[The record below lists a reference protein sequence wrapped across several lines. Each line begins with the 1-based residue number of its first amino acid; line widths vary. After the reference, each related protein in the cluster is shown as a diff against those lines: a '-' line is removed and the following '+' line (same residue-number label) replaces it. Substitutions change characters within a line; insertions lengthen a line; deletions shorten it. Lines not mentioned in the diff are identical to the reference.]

1 MDVDNR
7 VAYLTARERDVLA
20 LLSQGRSDLGIGS
33 ALFVTQKTVEF
44 HTRNIFRKLEL
55 PADRSLNRRVLA
67 ALAFLQADAVSRL
80 ATAALDGVS
89 EVSSDT

>member
-7 VAYLTARERDVLA
+7 VAYLTQRERDVLA
-20 LLSQGRSDLGIGS
+20 LLSQGRSDFGIGN

-55 PADRSLNRRVLA
+55 PVGRSVNRRVLA
-67 ALAFLQADAVSRL
+67 AAMFLQAGA
-80 ATAALDGVS
+80 ATPPS
-89 EVSSDT
+89 HDT

>member
-20 LLSQGRSDLGIGS
+20 LMSEGRSDSGIGS

-44 HTRNIFRKLEL
+44 HTRNIFRKLDL
-55 PADRSLNRRVLA
+55 PTDRSVNRRVLA
-67 ALAFLQADAVSRL
+67 ALTFLQA
-80 ATAALDGVS
+80 
-89 EVSSDT
+89 EVRA

>member
-7 VAYLTARERDVLA
+7 VSYLTARERDVLA
-20 LLSQGRSDLGIGS
+20 LLSQGRSDVGIGR

-55 PADRSLNRRVLA
+55 PTGRSVNRRVLA
-67 ALAFLQADAVSRL
+67 AAIFLQGGAVTR
-80 ATAALDGVS
+80 VKR
-89 EVSSDT
+89 